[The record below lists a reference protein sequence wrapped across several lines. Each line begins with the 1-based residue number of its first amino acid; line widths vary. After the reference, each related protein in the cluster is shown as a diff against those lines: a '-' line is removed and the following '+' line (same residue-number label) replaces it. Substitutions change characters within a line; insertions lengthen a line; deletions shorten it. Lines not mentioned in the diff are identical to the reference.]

1 MIRVRGSN
9 QQKKQLFH
17 HDLGLKGCLDKET
30 FFSGSVDTY
39 IYICIFYLFE
49 MTLDIG
55 EVCVSMSK
63 GFAYQDL

>member
-30 FFSGSVDTY
+30 FFSGSVDT
-39 IYICIFYLFE
+39 FFL
-49 MTLDIG
+49 
-55 EVCVSMSK
+55 VSMGLKVGYHGSMSQWVRPTTK
-63 GFAYQDL
+63 PTIS